1 MAWAVSAGVINGV
14 ETEDGVELQPGRTI
28 NRAEMAA
35 MIMNAVECE
44 ALVI

>member
-14 ETEDGVELQPGRTI
+14 ETENGVELQPS
-28 NRAEMAA
+28 RAEMAA
-35 MIMNAVECE
+35 MIMNAVECG